1 MVTRASSV
9 RYGAQAGRAF
19 PFVLSSGQMEVCK
32 WLAFACMVVSHT
44 YRHVYGGSE
53 GWPVDLGRLCFP
65 IFAVCVAL
73 PLSQAPVER
82 GQRLAFSLFFYAV
95 VAQLIAQ
102 PIRDG
107 SALNVL
113 FLFLS
118 AGAWLASDGLRPG
131 ERLVVRGLALL
142 VAFLAEFSLPGLA
155 FVVML
160 VRAFRLRSW
169 GWLMGAWA
177 MFWLVSAFEGNF
189 WGLLAVVVLGLAEAV
204 PVGFRPVRR
213 LFPRLYVSQYVAFWV
228 ARAFS

>member
-1 MVTRASSV
+1 MGTRASSV
-9 RYGAQAGRAF
+9 RFGVQAGRAF
-19 PFVLSSGQMEVCK
+19 PFALSSGQMEVCK
-32 WLAFACMVVSHT
+32 WLAFACMVVAHT

-53 GWPVDLGRLCFP
+53 GWPIDLGRLCFP

-82 GQRLAFSLFFYAV
+82 GRRLAFSLFLYAV
-95 VAQLIAQ
+95 AAQLVAQ

-107 SALNVL
+107 AALNVL

-169 GWLMGAWA
+169 GWLMCAWA
-177 MFWLVSAFEGNF
+177 MFWLVSALEGNF
-189 WGLLAVVVLGLAEAV
+189 WGLLAVVVLGLAESL

>member
-1 MVTRASSV
+1 MVTRASPV
-9 RYGAQAGRAF
+9 RYCVQAGRAF
-19 PFVLSSGQMEVCK
+19 PFVLSSGQMEVVK
-32 WLAFACMVVSHT
+32 WAAFACMLVSHT
-44 YRHVYGGSE
+44 YRHVYGGTE
-53 GWPVDLGRLCFP
+53 GWPIDLGRLCFP

-82 GQRLAFSLFFYAV
+82 GRRLAWSLFLYAV
-95 VAQLIAQ
+95 AAQLIAQ

-107 SALNVL
+107 AALNVL

-118 AGAWLASDGLRPG
+118 AGAWLAADGLGAGQRV
-131 ERLVVRGLALL
+131 VVRALALL

-160 VRAFRLRSW
+160 VRAFSRRSW

-177 MFWLVSAFEGNF
+177 MFWLVSALEGSF
-189 WGLLAVVVLGLAEAV
+189 WGLLAVVVLGLAEIL
-204 PVGFRPVRR
+204 PGGFRPVRR

-228 ARAFS
+228 VRAFS